1 MGEGVRL
8 VVGLGN
14 PGDEYAGTR
23 HNAGFA
29 VVDRLAEK
37 WGARYWKSE
46 HGAQVAH
53 VKAPAAAQGPA
64 ADDAAEELLLAK
76 PQAFMNCSGGPVSK
90 IASAYGI
97 SPAEILV
104 VHDDMDLEP
113 GTIRVKVGGGH
124 AGHNGLR
131 SIHAKLGSSD
141 YLRVRVGIGHPPGRM
156 TGADFV
162 LQAPRRADAEAF
174 GEALEKAAEAVEL
187 VVSVGAETAMNRC
200 N

>member
-23 HNAGFA
+23 HNAGFLVA
-29 VVDRLAEK
+29 GRLAEK

-53 VKAPAAAQGPA
+53 VGHPA
-64 ADDAAEELLLAK
+64 ADDAELLLAK

-156 TGADFV
+156 SGADFV
-162 LQAPRRADAEAF
+162 LQTPRRADAEAF
-174 GEALEKAAEAVEL
+174 EEALEKAAEAVEL
-187 VVSVGAETAMNRC
+187 VISVGAEQAMNRC